1 MVNDGVGE
9 RQGKVVLVEGAGEG
23 CLEVNV
29 RQACGSW
36 DVLVMASRPQEF
48 KVIGKFLKK
57 FPTTLTVPC
66 QPKSAGFDSVVR

>member
-1 MVNDGVGE
+1 VVNDGVGE

-48 KVIGKFLKK
+48 KVIGKFL
-57 FPTTLTVPC
+57 
-66 QPKSAGFDSVVR
+66 